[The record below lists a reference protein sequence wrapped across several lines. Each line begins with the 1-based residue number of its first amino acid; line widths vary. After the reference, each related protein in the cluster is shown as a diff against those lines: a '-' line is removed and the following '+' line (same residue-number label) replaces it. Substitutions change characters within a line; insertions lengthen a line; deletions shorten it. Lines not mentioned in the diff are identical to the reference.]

1 MKIFLDTNVFLDYF
15 EKRGQYGAVSKIFDA
30 VEDGHFE
37 AVISTGCAY
46 TLCYLIRMGLK
57 RSGVYRPEQTER
69 LRDIMNGVLD
79 LVSVQDLDHDEI
91 SSAINNPQF
100 DDLEDSL
107 QHQCAVVHNCDVLIT
122 VNTRDFNCDDIQV
135 LSPDSFLEIHGVNI
149 SNRK

>member
-15 EKRGQYGAVSKIFDA
+15 EKRGQYAAVSKILDA

-37 AVISTGCAY
+37 AVISTGSAY

-57 RSGVYRPEQTER
+57 RSGVYRPEQTEQ
-69 LRDIMNGVLD
+69 LRDIMNNVLD
-79 LVSVQDLDHDEI
+79 LVSVIDLDHDGI
-91 SSAINNPQF
+91 GLAINNSQF

-122 VNTRDFNCDDIQV
+122 VNTRDFVCDDILV
-135 LSPDSFLEIHGVNI
+135 LSPESFLEKFDKDDDSV
-149 SNRK
+149 

>member
-15 EKRGQYGAVSKIFDA
+15 EKRGQYAAVSKILDA

-37 AVISTGCAY
+37 AVISTGSVY

-57 RSGVYRPEQTER
+57 RSGVYRPEQTEQ
-69 LRDIMNGVLD
+69 LRDIMNNVLD
-79 LVSVQDLDHDEI
+79 LVSVIDLDHDEI
-91 SSAINNPQF
+91 GLAINNSQF

-122 VNTRDFNCDDIQV
+122 VNTRDFVCDDILV
-135 LSPDSFLEIHGVNI
+135 LSPESFLEKFDKDDDSV
-149 SNRK
+149 

>member
-15 EKRGQYGAVSKIFDA
+15 EKRGQYSAVSKIFDA
-30 VEDGHFE
+30 VENGHLE
-37 AVISTGCAY
+37 AVISTGSAY

-57 RSGVYRPEQTER
+57 RSGVYRPEQTDR
-69 LRDIMNGVLD
+69 LRDIMNGVLE
-79 LVSVQDLDHDEI
+79 LVSVIDLNHEEI
-91 SSAINNPQF
+91 GAAINNSQF

-107 QHQCAVVHNCDVLIT
+107 QHQCAVVHNCDFLIT

-135 LSPDSFLEIHGVNI
+135 LTPESFLEIHGENI

>member
-15 EKRGQYGAVSKIFDA
+15 EKRGQYSAVSKIFDA

-57 RSGVYRPEQTER
+57 RGGVYRPEQTER

-79 LVSVQDLDHDEI
+79 LVSVIDMDHDEI
-91 SSAINNPQF
+91 RSAINNSQF
-100 DDLEDSL
+100 ADLEDSL
-107 QHQCAVVHNCDVLIT
+107 QHQCAVIHNCDVLIT
-122 VNTRDFNCDDIQV
+122 VNTRDFICDDIQV
-135 LSPDSFLEIHGVNI
+135 LSPESFWEKYGKND
-149 SNRK
+149 